1 MDYVESEEIKIG
13 NNTWNQQIVKQKN
26 KQLVLNLIILSTS
39 ISRADI
45 ANTLGLNKATVS
57 SLVNELIE
65 EELIIETGP
74 GESSGGRRPVMLVFN
89 NNAGYAVGVDIGVN
103 YILGVIT
110 DLSGNVVEEERI
122 EIDSIPF
129 QEHISLV
136 KKMIHHLIDQT
147 PKSRYQIIGI
157 GIGVPG
163 IIDKK
168 GNVLIAPNLGW
179 QNINLMDVFK
189 EEFNYPIFIE
199 NEANAGAYGEKRF
212 GAGKDQENLIYVSL
226 GIGIGVGI
234 ILNNQLYEGH
244 KGFAGENGHMIIS
257 YHGEKCKCGNEGC
270 WEAYASEYALIKQAN
285 KKGISQHP
293 SLKELLHLAED
304 NDSVALEIFRQI
316 GEYIGVGITNLIK
329 TINPQKIII
338 GNRLATARKYIES
351 PIQETVSNNNK
362 WLSESLVQIVFS
374 DLETHSAAI
383 GAATFAI
390 DGFLSTHSTIAK

>member
-1 MDYVESEEIKIG
+1 MEEVELEEIKIG

-45 ANTLGLNKATVS
+45 ANALGLNKATVS

-89 NNAGYAVGVDIGVN
+89 NHAGYAIGVDIGVN

-110 DLSGNVVEEERI
+110 DLSGNIVKEERI
-122 EIDSIPF
+122 EIHSIPF
-129 QEHISLV
+129 EEHILLV
-136 KKMIHHLIDQT
+136 KKVIHHLIDQT

-163 IIDKK
+163 VIDKK

-179 QNINLMDVFK
+179 QDINLMDVFK

-212 GAGKDQENLIYVSL
+212 GAGKDQDNLIYVSL

-270 WEAYASEYALIKQAN
+270 WEAYASEYALIKQART
-285 KKGISQHP
+285 KGISKQP
-293 SLKELLHLAED
+293 SLKELLQLAEN
-304 NDSVALEIFRQI
+304 NDSAVLELFHQI
-316 GEYIGVGITNLIK
+316 GEYIGIGITNLVK
-329 TINPQKIII
+329 TINPPKIII
-338 GNRLATARKYIES
+338 GNRLATARKYIER
-351 PIQETVSNNNK
+351 PIQETVSTNNK
-362 WLSESLVQIVFS
+362 WFSESLVQIVFS
-374 DLETHSAAI
+374 DLATHSTSI
-383 GAATFAI
+383 GASAFAI
-390 DGFLSTHSTIAK
+390 DDFLNTYSTLAE